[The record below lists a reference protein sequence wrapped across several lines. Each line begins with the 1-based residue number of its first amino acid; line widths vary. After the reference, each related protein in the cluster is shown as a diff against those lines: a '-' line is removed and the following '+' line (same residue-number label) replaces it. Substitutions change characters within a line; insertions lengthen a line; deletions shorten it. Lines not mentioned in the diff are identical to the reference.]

1 MASVQSR
8 LYSETFG
15 DNISLKYY
23 TTKPT
28 TGLTKGDLMLL
39 FHGSTPK
46 LGVCTSTGA
55 QTIKLIR
62 LRTKTIG
69 RLTA

>member
-1 MASVQSR
+1 MAGVQSR

-46 LGVCTSTGA
+46 LAVCSSTGA
-55 QTIKLIR
+55 QTIKMIR
-62 LRTKTIG
+62 LRTKSFG

>member
-1 MASVQSR
+1 MAIRDVYKEVFGGSMR
-8 LYSETFG
+8 LTV
-15 DNISLKYY
+15 Y

-28 TGLTKGDLMLL
+28 TGLAKGELILL

-46 LGVCTSTGA
+46 LGVCTSEAGK
-55 QTIKLIR
+55 QIKLIR
-62 LRTKTIG
+62 LKTKTVG